1 MSKRSEFFSR
11 NAWILHVSAYKYS
24 LPSFHKPSVHIN
36 CTEFDRNAWIL
47 QNFQFEYSETNS
59 NDHLSAHKLI

>member
-1 MSKRSEFFSR
+1 
-11 NAWILHVSAYKYS
+11 LHVSAYKYS